1 MGEESFMATRPT
13 AVARSADGRPFERDE
28 YAAML
33 AEQADPSAPGEGDR
47 VRLCYDD
54 GGTVTGRWEF
64 IGGGV
69 DAFGLL
75 ADDGRV
81 HTDVAR
87 GVRREVIERAE
98 RPRLALPSR
107 DEALVVARLLE
118 ELAGVYEDEQLG
130 LLARRMANRVY
141 GRLDS

>member
-1 MGEESFMATRPT
+1 MATHPT
-13 AVARSADGRPFERDE
+13 VIACGADGKPLERDE

-47 VRLCYDD
+47 VRLTYDD
-54 GGTVTGRWEF
+54 GSTVTGRWEF
-64 IGGGV
+64 VGGGV

-81 HTDVAR
+81 HTDVTS
-87 GVRREVIERAE
+87 GVRREVLERVE
-98 RPRLALPSR
+98 LPRLALLNR

-118 ELAGVYEDEQLG
+118 ELGGVYDGEQLG
-130 LLARRMANRVY
+130 LLAQLMANRVY
-141 GRLDS
+141 DRLGI

>member
-1 MGEESFMATRPT
+1 MATHPT
-13 AVARSADGRPFERDE
+13 VTACDADSKPLERDE

-47 VRLCYDD
+47 VRLTYDD

-81 HTDVAR
+81 HTNVTS
-87 GVRREVIERAE
+87 GVRREVLERAD
-98 RPRLALPSR
+98 RP
-107 DEALVVARLLE
+107 
-118 ELAGVYEDEQLG
+118 GWHC
-130 LLARRMANRVY
+130 
-141 GRLDS
+141 

>member
-1 MGEESFMATRPT
+1 MATRPT

-28 YAAML
+28 YTAML

-47 VRLCYDD
+47 VRLSYDD

-69 DAFGLL
+69 GAFGLL
-75 ADDGRV
+75 ADDGRL
-81 HTDVAR
+81 HADVTS

-98 RPRLALPSR
+98 RQRMALLSR

-118 ELAGVYEDEQLG
+118 EPAGVYEDEQLG
-130 LLARRMANRVY
+130 LLARQMANRVY

>member
-1 MGEESFMATRPT
+1 MATRPT
-13 AVARSADGRPFERDE
+13 PVARSADGRPFERDK

-47 VRLCYDD
+47 VRLSYDD
-54 GGTVTGRWEF
+54 GDTVTGRWEF

-69 DAFGLL
+69 NAFGLL

-81 HTDVAR
+81 HTDVTS

-98 RPRLALPSR
+98 RPRLALLSR